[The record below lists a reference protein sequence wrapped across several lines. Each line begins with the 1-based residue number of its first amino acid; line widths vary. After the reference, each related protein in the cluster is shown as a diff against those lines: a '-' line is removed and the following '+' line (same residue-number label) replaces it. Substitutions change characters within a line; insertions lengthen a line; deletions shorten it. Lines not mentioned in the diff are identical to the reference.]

1 MKSEKEKMISGEI
14 YNPANPRLV
23 LDRARANRI
32 CTKYNKKCFNEI
44 NMSSRL
50 LKKLINTE
58 EMLSVLE
65 IWALWIIIR

>member
-1 MKSEKEKMISGEI
+1 MKSEKEKMVSGET

-44 NMSSRL
+44 IERTFL
-50 LKKLINTE
+50 LENTD
-58 EMLSVLE
+58 MQHPLRQHSGLQ
-65 IWALWIIIR
+65 ICMKI